1 VIHKTFIKVDEV
13 GTEAAAATAVVVKR
27 KRRAA
32 RSEEQFVVD
41 RPFVFAIYHTQL
53 HCPVFVG
60 QVARPNTR
68 TQ

>member
-1 VIHKTFIKVDEV
+1 MIHKTFIKVDEE

-27 KRRAA
+27 KRRVA
-32 RSEEQFVVD
+32 RSEQFVVN

-60 QVARPNTR
+60 QVTRPNTR